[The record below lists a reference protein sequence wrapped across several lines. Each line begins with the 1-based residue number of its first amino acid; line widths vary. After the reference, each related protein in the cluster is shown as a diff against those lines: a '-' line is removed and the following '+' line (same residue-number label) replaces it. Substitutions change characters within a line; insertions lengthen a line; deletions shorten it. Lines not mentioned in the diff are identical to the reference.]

1 MEVIIYL
8 CAVLLTA
15 LSIAVFLLIRTIRA
29 ELKKN
34 RALNALLDANDCC
47 TVIWSTDLK
56 KINANSVLTEL
67 LGKNADKDF
76 IFSVFSGSS
85 PASANELSDN
95 ALAADGV
102 IQNFPLKNGKI
113 KRIHWKSE
121 IAAKGIIMSV
131 GTDITDEAAIRE
143 KLKKEQEEAKISEI
157 PDRKVFLTEGTE
169 YLKEYGKDEKIVI
182 LSIHIDRYQKI
193 STLFGMDT
201 ADRLLEIYAD
211 GIKKCAANNFVM
223 GKMSVDNFALLM
235 PADGRNEVEEFLGL
249 LRVFVDECCNDEV
262 LPTVLKEQ
270 AVFSAGACFYDGNDD
285 IGALFNKANMT
296 LFTNDIITNSICR
309 YFDKTIEERLY
320 NRDYIEQEIHKA
332 IKNNEF
338 ELYYQPK
345 ISFQTKEIL
354 GAEALI
360 RWNHPHNGL
369 VTPTSFIPIA
379 EEVGLITQIDE
390 WGLYEACRQNKLWQ
404 NKGCKPI
411 RVSVNM
417 SQAQLYQT
425 DVISS
430 IRGALEKTG
439 LEPQYLEVE
448 LTETM
453 AMQDIDRTINILKQ
467 IHEIG
472 VSISMDDFGTG
483 YSSLSSLKILPINL
497 LKIDKSLI
505 DDIDSNEAA
514 RNIVKAIVDLG
525 KAMNLEVLAEGVE
538 TKEQFELL
546 GELSCDIAQGYY
558 YGKPLPASEIEK
570 RFLMNKNPV
579 V

>member
-15 LSIAVFLLIRTIRA
+15 LSIAVFLLIRTIRD

-34 RALNALLDANDCC
+34 RALTALLDASDCY
-47 TVIWSTDLK
+47 TVIWSADFK
-56 KINANSVLTEL
+56 KISANPALTKL
-67 LGKNADKDF
+67 LGKPVDKAF
-76 IFSVFSGSS
+76 ILSVFSNNGSE
-85 PASANELSDN
+85 AAANALAPEGVTQVLELSDGN
-95 ALAADGV
+95 
-102 IQNFPLKNGKI
+102 I
-113 KRIHWKSE
+113 KRLHWKSE
-121 IAAKGIIMSV
+121 IAAKGVIASV
-131 GTDITDEAAIRE
+131 GTEIVAEATGERD
-143 KLKKEQEEAKISEI
+143 SSYEI
-157 PDRKVFLTEGTE
+157 PDRKAFLAEGAK
-169 YLKEYGKDEKIVI
+169 YLKKSAKSDKIVL

-193 STLFGMDT
+193 STLFGMDI
-201 ADRLLEIYAD
+201 ADLLLEIYAD
-211 GIKKCAANNFVM
+211 GIEKNAADGYII
-223 GKMSVDNFALLM
+223 GKMSVDSLALLM
-235 PADGRNEVEEFLGL
+235 SAYGRNDVEKFLGA
-249 LRVFVDECCNDEV
+249 LRVYVDNCCNNSV
-262 LPTVLKEQ
+262 LPAVLKEQ
-270 AVFSAGACFYDGNDD
+270 AVFSAGACFYDGIDD
-285 IGALFNKANMT
+285 IGTLFNKANMT
-296 LFTNDIITNSICR
+296 LFTDDVISNTICR

-320 NRDYIEQEIHKA
+320 NRDFIEQEIHKA

-390 WGLYEACRQNKLWQ
+390 WGLYEACRQNKRWQ
-404 NKGCKPI
+404 DKGCKPI

-439 LEPQYLEVE
+439 LQPQFLEVE

-453 AMQDIDRTINILKQ
+453 AMQDIDRTINILEQ
-467 IHEIG
+467 IHKMG

-483 YSSLSSLKILPINL
+483 YSSLSSLKLLPINL

-505 DDIDSNEAA
+505 DDIDTNEAA
-514 RNIVKAIVDLG
+514 RSIVKAIVDLG
-525 KAMNLEVLAEGVE
+525 KAMKLEVLAEGVE

-546 GELSCDIAQGYY
+546 SELSCDIAQGYY
-558 YGKPLPASEIEK
+558 YGKPLPASELER
-570 RFLMNKNPV
+570 RFLSVQPV
-579 V
+579 

>member
-15 LSIAVFLLIRTIRA
+15 LSIAVFLLIRSIRE

-34 RALNALLDANDCC
+34 RALTALLDASDCY
-47 TVIWSTDLK
+47 TVIWSADLK
-56 KINANSVLTEL
+56 KINANTALTGL
-67 LGKNADKDF
+67 LRKTADRDF
-76 IFSVFSGSS
+76 ILSIF
-85 PASANELSDN
+85 SDN
-95 ALAADGV
+95 GSDSAEKLTAAALAAGGV
-102 IQNFPLKNGKI
+102 TKSVKLPNGSVKN
-113 KRIHWKSE
+113 IHWKSE
-121 IAAKGIIMSV
+121 IAAKGVIASV
-131 GTDITDEAAIRE
+131 GTEIAAEIVPE
-143 KLKKEQEEAKISEI
+143 HDASADI
-157 PDRKVFLTEGTE
+157 PDRKVFLTEGAK
-169 YLKEYGKDEKIVI
+169 YLKKSAKSDKLVL

-193 STLFGMDT
+193 STLFGMDI
-201 ADRLLEIYAD
+201 ADLLLEIYTDGIAKNAAD
-211 GIKKCAANNFVM
+211 GFIM
-223 GKMSVDNFALLM
+223 GKMSVDSIALLM
-235 PADGRNEVEEFLGL
+235 SAYGRNDVEKFLGA
-249 LRVFVDECCNDEV
+249 LRIYVDNCCNNSV
-262 LPTVLKEQ
+262 LPAVLKEQ
-270 AVFSAGACFYDGNDD
+270 AVFSAGACFYDGSDD
-285 IGALFNKANMT
+285 IGTLFNKANMT
-296 LFTNDIITNSICR
+296 LFTDDIYTNTICR

-320 NRDYIEQEIHKA
+320 NRDFIEQEIHKA

-390 WGLYEACRQNKLWQ
+390 WGLYEACRQNKRWQ
-404 NKGCKPI
+404 DKGCKPI

-453 AMQDIDRTINILKQ
+453 AMQDIDRTINILDE
-467 IHEIG
+467 IHKMG

-483 YSSLSSLKILPINL
+483 YSSLSSLKLLPINL

-505 DDIDSNEAA
+505 DDIDTNEAA

-525 KAMNLEVLAEGVE
+525 KAMKLDVLAEGVE

-546 GELSCDIAQGYY
+546 SELSCDIAQGYY
-558 YGKPLPASEIEK
+558 YGKPLPASELER
-570 RFLMNKNPV
+570 RFLAAEAENTQDSKIGY
-579 V
+579 

>member
-47 TVIWSTDLK
+47 TLVWSSDLK
-56 KINANSVLTEL
+56 KISANSVLTEL
-67 LGKNADKDF
+67 IGRPADREL
-76 IFSVFSGSS
+76 IFSIFTNNNSASS
-85 PASANELSDN
+85 DALTEK
-95 ALAADGV
+95 ALAHGGV
-102 IQNFPLKNGKI
+102 IHDFPLPDGNI
-113 KRIHWKSE
+113 KHIHWKSE
-121 IAAKGIIMSV
+121 VAAKGIILSV
-131 GTDITDEAAIRE
+131 GTDITDETTIRE
-143 KLKKEQEEAKISEI
+143 KIKKEQEEGKTAEI
-157 PDRKVFLTEGTE
+157 PDRKVFLSEGTNF
-169 YLKEYGKDEKIVI
+169 LKNCNQKDKIVI

-211 GIKKCAANNFVM
+211 GIRKTVSGGFVM

-235 PADGRNEVEEFLGL
+235 HADGNGDVEKFLGE
-249 LRVFVDECCNDEV
+249 LRIYVDDCCNDEV
-262 LPTVLKEQ
+262 LPAVLKEQ
-270 AVFSAGACFYDGNDD
+270 SVFSAGACFYDGSDD
-285 IGALFNKANMT
+285 IGTLFNKANMT
-296 LFTNDIITNSICR
+296 LFTDSIAVNTICR

-320 NRDYIEQEIHKA
+320 NRDYIEQEIHRA

-369 VTPTSFIPIA
+369 ITPTSFIPIA

-404 NKGCKPI
+404 DKGCKPI

-430 IRGALEKTG
+430 IRDALEKTG
-439 LEPQYLEVE
+439 LEPKYLEVE

-453 AMQDIDRTINILKQ
+453 AMQDIDRTINILEQ

-505 DDIDSNEAA
+505 DDIDTNEAA
-514 RNIVKAIVDLG
+514 RSIVKAIVDLG
-525 KAMNLEVLAEGVE
+525 KAMKLEVLAEGVE

-546 GELSCDIAQGYY
+546 GDLSCDIAQGYY
-558 YGKPLPASEIEK
+558 YGKPLPASEIEN
-570 RFLMNKNPV
+570 RFLMNED
-579 V
+579 